1 MSISQTINVSTLGT
15 VITNQGGVDFTVLT
29 PTGTLGVI
37 STTNPEGLA
46 ASTGLRSVLVN
57 VPCSAYQGSLNSA
70 SLFFRTNKSYLY
82 NTPESRMPFAFVATE
97 DQLQEIQVQAD
108 NNGLQVNDYVIFTA
122 DDNASDYR
130 EGDTSLFVG
139 PITDPPAQNAW
150 VRYPAGTPIAG
161 SITPVSPVAST
172 GVKVDGKLVA
182 NDSPPAQSAGAW
194 NIMPKT
200 ESSYSYNL
208 STNNF
213 ITLDVTDVVKE
224 ITDQPNWQKNN
235 FLSLIFELEDNTGNY
250 LFDMGVSTSQ
260 FTFTIDHDPVPPFKP
275 QNIQI
280 ESEYRAITVTWEPP
294 LDDGGSPVIGYA
306 FEYRSEDEQEWTSTL
321 GTSADQRYY
330 TVEGLTPGTYYYV
343 RIAAVNAIGQG
354 EWATP
359 DAPVAPNNNAP
370 VPIDSLDFNSA
381 NPIRVRIRRDYS
393 AAWDAADPVLAIG
406 EPGYVL
412 DTNFMKVGDGLSS
425 WTGLGYVQVPD
436 STINFP
442 PPPNVF
448 LKVNDNEFSPNPVI
462 EVNLSQN
469 QPLTIKA
476 ENGVKADYNGTNKS
490 IVLSLETTFNPIQ
503 SGTVSNP
510 QATGTQGSV
519 RYDNER
525 IFICVEENLWKRVL
539 QDQPWFNIIPIS
551 VSDGAGTYPSTTI
564 ITADGA
570 IVQVQSN
577 GDPYPAKAGTPL
589 VNDGLTPRGGFRG
602 GYIPA
607 SQNYNFAIEYR
618 GGEITTNPQLVAENP
633 IGVTVNGVV
642 IKSSQY
648 SGDIDVFPPPA
659 NFEYDMPF
667 WTNFFGMD
675 GCNGLVLDD
684 LVYVYYGGR
693 FVNQCWNT
701 SKFYESNE
709 YFNDTNFGGDY
720 IRHSDGH
727 SKIVGIA
734 FDGYPIYGPFG
745 YADPLNSNSS
755 VRRIVSSYR
764 KLATDFHRPNGF
776 KYNNSYVIED
786 ITYTLIAGAFVQDY
800 EFNNSYGDLDE
811 YNGRYC
817 KTPDYPNGTYAYF
830 LTFSDDDLL
839 YPAYP
844 YIIGT
849 STREQRSVL

>member
-1 MSISQTINVSTLGT
+1 MSISQTINVANLGQVVT
-15 VITNQGGVDFTVLT
+15 NAGGITFAVAT
-29 PTGTLGVI
+29 PTGTLGAI
-37 STTNPEGLA
+37 STLNVDGL
-46 ASTGLRSVLVN
+46 SVNTGLRSVLVN

-70 SLFFRTNKSYLY
+70 SFSFRTFRSSIYLSAEGR
-82 NTPESRMPFAFVATE
+82 PPFAFVNTE
-97 DQLQEIQVQAD
+97 DQLFNLQSLALE
-108 NNGLQVNDYVIFTA
+108 NGLRVDDYVIFNA
-122 DDNASDYR
+122 DDPLSDYKI
-130 EGDTSLFVG
+130 GDAALFIG
-139 PITDPPAQNAW
+139 PIAEPPAENAW
-150 VRYPAGTPIAG
+150 VRYPGGITSAPINP
-161 SITPVSPVAST
+161 STPVAST
-172 GVKVDGKLVA
+172 GVKVDGKLVT
-182 NDSPPAQSAGAW
+182 NDTALPNNAGAW

-200 ESSYSYNL
+200 ESSYSYDISANG
-208 STNNF
+208 F
-213 ITLDVTDVVKE
+213 INIDVTDVVKE
-224 ITDQPNWQKNN
+224 ITDQPLWEKNN
-235 FLSLIFELEDNTGNY
+235 QLSIIFEPEGNDGDY
-250 LFDMGVSTSQ
+250 LFDMGVSSSQ
-260 FTFTIDHDPVPPFKP
+260 FTFTTDHNPVPPFKP
-275 QNIQI
+275 QDIQI
-280 ESEYRAITVTWEPP
+280 QSEYRALAVTWEPP

-306 FEYRSEDEQEWTSTL
+306 FEYRSESEQEWTSTL
-321 GTSADQRYY
+321 GTSADERYY
-330 TVEGLTPGTYYYV
+330 NIEGLTPGIYYYV
-343 RIAAVNAIGQG
+343 RIAAANEIGLG
-354 EWATP
+354 DWATP
-359 DAPVAPNNNAP
+359 TTPEKPNNNAP
-370 VPIDSLDFNSA
+370 VPINSLDFNSA

-442 PPPNVF
+442 PPPDVF
-448 LKVNDNEFSPNPVI
+448 LKVNDNEFAASPVV
-462 EVNLSQN
+462 EVNLSKS

-476 ENGVKADYNGTNKS
+476 ENGIKAEYSNTYKT
-490 IVLSLETTFNPIQ
+490 VTMSLETTFNPIQ
-503 SGTVSNP
+503 SGTISNP
-510 QATGTQGSV
+510 EALGSQGSV

-539 QDQPWFNIIPIS
+539 QDQPWFNVVPIS
-551 VSDGAGTYPSTTI
+551 VSDGAGQYPSNTVI
-564 ITADGA
+564 SADGA

-589 VNDGLTPRGGFRG
+589 VNDGLTPRGGFLG

-607 SQNYNFAIEYR
+607 SQNYDFAILYN
-618 GGEITTNPQLVAENP
+618 GGESNSNPQLVSENP
-633 IGVTVNGVV
+633 IAVTVNGVV
-642 IKSSQY
+642 IKSSKY
-648 SGDIDVFPPPA
+648 SGDIDIFSPPN

-667 WTNFFGMD
+667 WTNYFGID

-701 SKFYESNE
+701 NKFYESNE
-709 YFNDTNFGGDY
+709 YFNDTNFAGDY
-720 IRHSDGH
+720 IRHNDGH

-745 YADPLNSNSS
+745 YSDPLNTNSN
-755 VRRIVSSYR
+755 VRRIASSYR
-764 KLATDFHRPNGF
+764 KLATDAHRPNGF

-786 ITYTLIAGAFVQDY
+786 VTYTLIAGAFVQDY
-800 EFNNSYGDLDE
+800 QFDTTFGDLDE

-817 KTPDYPNGTYAYF
+817 KTPEYPNGTYAYF
-830 LTFSDDDLL
+830 LTFSDDELL